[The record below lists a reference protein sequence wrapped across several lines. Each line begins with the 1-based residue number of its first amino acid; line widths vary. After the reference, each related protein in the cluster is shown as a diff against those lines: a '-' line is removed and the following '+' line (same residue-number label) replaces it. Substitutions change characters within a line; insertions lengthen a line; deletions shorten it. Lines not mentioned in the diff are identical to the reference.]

1 MASQIEIAVALGLT
15 KGRVSQL
22 VKEGMPTESIEAARA
37 WRDRRKSDNERAGHI
52 SQPVQPLV
60 LGDLDS
66 ILQSVTGDTGN
77 SEMDER
83 IRNQVELCR
92 LTREVFLQA
101 LTSGDPSQGKLYGN
115 YDRAIGT
122 LLSLEKVRF
131 NREQEEGRLIDAD
144 AAAARFAKVLSQ
156 LRSLIERA
164 ELTVAPRANPET
176 PPKALKAFREFRDD
190 IFRKIAEY
198 SPNVRSEAPAI
209 GDDES
214 VGVSPK
220 PPTNAAFF
228 DKIAE
233 GEVDTDAPKEGGSL
247 EDFTDDTL
255 DELGDEK

>member
-22 VKEGMPTESIEAARA
+22 VKEGMPTESVEAARA
-37 WRDRRKSDNERAGHI
+37 WREARKQYNEREGHI

-60 LGDLDS
+60 LGDLDN

-131 NREQEEGRLIDAD
+131 QREQEEGRLISAD
-144 AAAARFAKVLSQ
+144 AAAARFSKVLGQ
-156 LRSLIERA
+156 LRSLIDRA
-164 ELTVAPRANPET
+164 ELTVAPQANPEN
-176 PPKALKAFREFRDD
+176 PPKALKAFREFKEDL
-190 IFRKIAEY
+190 FRKISEYNPEVRDGSPLIGEDEVGISPPEPPNAEH
-198 SPNVRSEAPAI
+198 
-209 GDDES
+209 
-214 VGVSPK
+214 
-220 PPTNAAFF
+220 F
-228 DKIAE
+228 DKIGGLEELTDESLGEIE
-233 GEVDTDAPKEGGSL
+233 GEE
-247 EDFTDDTL
+247 E
-255 DELGDEK
+255 EK